1 MGRLPGFVL
10 ILPRIFQRA
19 IEQPED
25 IEEYES
31 RCAQCKEDKE
41 PKDHSENNQQD
52 VHTDHITTR
61 AFPAF
66 SCPNR
71 VPIIERS
78 LQEIRLPC
86 RFFDLNLLHPPY
98 DLRIRSKLHSELRV

>member
-1 MGRLPGFVL
+1 MGRLPGFEL
-10 ILPRIFQRA
+10 MLPRIFQRP

-31 RCAQCKEDKE
+31 RCAQRKKGKE

-61 AFPAF
+61 TFLAF
-66 SCPNR
+66 SCPDR
-71 VPIIERS
+71 LPIIERS
-78 LQEIRLPC
+78 LQKIRPPC
-86 RFFDLNLLHPPY
+86 RFFDPNLLRAVY